1 MVGNIDVLRKDTEV
15 IISINPI
22 ELVFMRS
29 KNVEDE
35 YRNIKKIETHTE
47 PQRVRIAELS
57 HNETDKLIQE
67 GLLKNHV
74 VNITARYN
82 ADIQSGDKFDFCG
95 NRYEVEFI
103 RKITV
108 GGYDNV
114 FKMSGKAKEINEATE

>member
-1 MVGNIDVLRKDTEV
+1 MVGDIDVLRKDTEE
-15 IISINPI
+15 IININPI
-22 ELVFMRS
+22 EIIFIRNE
-29 KNVEDE
+29 KQEDE
-35 YRNIKKIETHTE
+35 FGNIKNIEKRTK

-57 HNETDKLIQE
+57 HNETDRLIQE

>member
-1 MVGNIDVLRKDTEV
+1 MVDNIDVLRKDTEV

-114 FKMSGKAKEINEATE
+114 FKMSGRAKEINEATE

>member
-114 FKMSGKAKEINEATE
+114 FKMSGRAKEINEATE